1 MNPAFPFIGSLP
13 CGDAEFDGCG
23 ICVSIDYLIR
33 PLEVLRDTARV
44 LKTGAPLVITF
55 LDCCFPTKAV
65 RIWNGLNSEGHA
77 RLVRYY
83 LVEAGGYDAPV
94 LCKRLTPPGGDA
106 LWGVVAR
113 RAPASATASS

>member
-44 LKTGAPLVITF
+44 LKTGA
-55 LDCCFPTKAV
+55 
-65 RIWNGLNSEGHA
+65 
-77 RLVRYY
+77 
-83 LVEAGGYDAPV
+83 
-94 LCKRLTPPGGDA
+94 
-106 LWGVVAR
+106 LW
-113 RAPASATASS
+113 SSLS

>member
-83 LVEAGGYDAPV
+83 LAEAGGYDAPV